1 MNMIQ
6 LIGGIVF
13 AGLAAGLAWVQQ
25 RFHRLTVGLKKAIDV
40 LPDEAWLDRLA
51 QHLGSDWV
59 TVKDDLDALHLRVVI
74 VLTAATVALMIAA
87 ALLL

>member
-1 MNMIQ
+1 MNAIQ

-13 AGLAAGLAWVQQ
+13 AGLAGGLVWVQQ
-25 RFHRLTVGLKKAIDV
+25 RFHRLTMGLKKAIDV

-51 QHLGSDWV
+51 QHLDSDWV
-59 TVKDDLDALHLRVVI
+59 TLQDDLDALHLLVVGA
-74 VLTAATVALMIAA
+74 LTAATVALMIAA